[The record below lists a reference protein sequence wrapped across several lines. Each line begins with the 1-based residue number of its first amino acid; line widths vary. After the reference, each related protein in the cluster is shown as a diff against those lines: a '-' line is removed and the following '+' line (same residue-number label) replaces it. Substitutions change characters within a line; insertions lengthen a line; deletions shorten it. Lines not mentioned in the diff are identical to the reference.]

1 MKENKE
7 ETSVNSNKKNKKRG
21 SSKLGK
27 KIEPFLYMA
36 PALIIFALFVFY
48 PFVKT
53 VIMSLSRTNLRG
65 QVKDFVGLENFRDV
79 ILSEEFYN
87 SLAVT
92 LKFVLMVTIPA
103 IVIGLVLALLANN
116 KLKGNKIFELI
127 FSMPMA
133 IASAPA
139 AIIWMM
145 IFHPT
150 NGILNYLLGTNIGW
164 LTDSK
169 YALISVAIV
178 TVWLNIG
185 INFIFLVTGLRNI
198 PDELI
203 ESASIDGAGYF
214 TKVKNIILPM
224 LSPQM
229 FFVVFMN
236 LINSFQAFAQIKLLT
251 QGGPGDSTNVLV
263 HSIYR
268 EAFFNG
274 RFEMAS
280 VQALLLFV
288 IMLIVTVIQ
297 FRWEKK
303 GGIINNVK

>member
-303 GGIINNVK
+303 GVHYQ

>member
-1 MKENKE
+1 MKENKN
-7 ETSVNSNKKNKKRG
+7 ETSVNSNKKNKKRE
-21 SSKLGK
+21 SFKLGK

-65 QVKDFVGLENFRDV
+65 QVKEFVGLENFRDV

-116 KLKGNKIFELI
+116 KLKGNKVFELI

-169 YALISVAIV
+169 YALISVAVV

-303 GGIINNVK
+303 GVHYQ